1 MAMNSEHEPLNKSHY
16 DSLNPSPKVAEIGIH
31 NAYDASD
38 YACLER
44 CLGRIGGR
52 YGRAS

>member
-31 NAYDASD
+31 NAYEQATT
-38 YACLER
+38 LPGEMP
-44 CLGRIGGR
+44 GQIGGR